1 MSMTPAVIPNVLA
14 NRYATKEMVAI
25 FDPVN
30 KIIAERKFWITI
42 LRLQKA
48 GGLSITDSEIASYEK
63 VVEKVDLASIEKRER
78 ANRHDVKARIEEFN
92 SLAGLEKIH
101 IGLTSRDLTE
111 NIELIAIKDGL
122 NLVRRRTLETL
133 FLLEKSITKYE
144 KTYMVGRSHN
154 VAAQVTTL
162 GKRFATC
169 AQELLFSLASL
180 EELIARLPLR
190 GLKGPVGTGQD
201 QIALLGSIKDLNKL
215 EEKLA
220 KEYGFENTLSSVGQ
234 IYPRSI
240 DFEVVSKLLQIASA
254 PSSMATTIRLMSGF
268 GLVSEGFK
276 SGQVGSSAMP
286 HKMNARSSERIN
298 GMMVLLR
305 GYATM
310 AADLAGDQWNEGD
323 VSCSV
328 VRRVVIPDAFY
339 TIDGLLH
346 TFMTVLTE
354 FGIYEENINKELA
367 EQLPFLA
374 TSQILTELVKKG
386 MGREIAHEL
395 IKKHATTTTASN
407 FFNALASEKDFP
419 LSINELNN
427 LIIDPADFSGSALA
441 QSQEV
446 ADEIRKITKG
456 QVSKEE
462 LQSLISRSIHS

>member
-42 LRLQKA
+42 LRLQKVS
-48 GGLSITDSEIASYEK
+48 GLSITDSDIASYEK

-78 ANRHDVKARIEEFN
+78 VNRHDVKARIEEFN

-111 NIELIAIKDGL
+111 NIELIAIKEGL

-133 FLLEKSITKYE
+133 FLLEKSIPKYE

-169 AQELLFSLASL
+169 AQELLFSLTSL

-201 QIALLGSIKDLNKL
+201 QIATLGSVKDLSKL

-220 KEYGFENTLSSVGQ
+220 KEYGFENTLGSVGQ

-240 DFEVVSKLLQIASA
+240 DFEVVAKLLQIASA

-407 FFNALASEKDFP
+407 FFNALASERDFP

-427 LIIDPADFSGSALA
+427 LIKDPAAFAGSALA

-446 ADEIRKITKG
+446 ADAIKQITKG
-456 QVSKEE
+456 QVSKVD
-462 LQSLISRSIHS
+462 LQSLI

>member
-25 FDPVN
+25 FDPIN

-63 VVEKVDLASIEKRER
+63 VVEKVDLSSIEKRER

-169 AQELLFSLASL
+169 AQELLFSLKSL

-201 QIALLGSIKDLNKL
+201 QIATLGSIKDLYKL
-215 EEKLA
+215 EENLA
-220 KEYGFENTLSSVGQ
+220 KEYGFEYILSSVGQ

-346 TFMTVLTE
+346 SFMTVLSE

-374 TSQILTELVKKG
+374 TSRILTELVKKG

-395 IKKHATTTTASN
+395 IKKHATINTASN
-407 FFNALASEKDFP
+407 FFNSLASEKDFP
-419 LSINELNN
+419 LSISQLNN
-427 LIIDPADFSGSALA
+427 LIKDPASFAGSAIE
-441 QSQEV
+441 QTREIT
-446 ADEIRKITKG
+446 DEIKKITKG
-456 QVSKEE
+456 EVSKVD
-462 LQSLISRSIHS
+462 LQSLI

>member
-1 MSMTPAVIPNVLA
+1 MSTTPNVLA
-14 NRYATKEMVAI
+14 TRYATSEMVAI

-30 KIIAERKFWITI
+30 KIIAERKFWITM
-42 LRLQKA
+42 LKLQKKA
-48 GGLSITDSEIASYEK
+48 GLPITDADISAYEK
-63 VVEKVDLASIEKRER
+63 VVDKVDLASMEKRER

-133 FLLEKSITKYE
+133 FLLEKGITKYE

-201 QIALLGSIKDLNKL
+201 QISTLGSTKDLNKL

-298 GMMVLLR
+298 GITVLLR
-305 GYATM
+305 GYVTM

-354 FGIYEENINKELA
+354 FGIYEDNINKELA
-367 EQLPFLA
+367 DQLPFLA

-407 FFNALASEKDFP
+407 FFNALAREKDFP
-419 LSINELNN
+419 LTMVELNN
-427 LIIDPADFSGSALA
+427 LIKDLASFAGSAVD
-441 QSQEV
+441 QSQVIANEIKKFTTSEV
-446 ADEIRKITKG
+446 TK
-456 QVSKEE
+456 VD
-462 LQSLISRSIHS
+462 LQSLI

>member
-1 MSMTPAVIPNVLA
+1 MTPAVIPNVLA

-48 GGLSITDSEIASYEK
+48 SGLAIADSEIASYEK

-201 QIALLGSIKDLNKL
+201 QIATLGSIKDLNKL

-305 GYATM
+305 GYTTM
-310 AADLAGDQWNEGD
+310 AADLAGNQWNEGD

-374 TSQILTELVKKG
+374 TSQILTELVKKS

-427 LIIDPADFSGSALA
+427 LIKDPAAFASSALA

-446 ADEIRKITKG
+446 ADAIKQITNG
-456 QVSKEE
+456 QVSKVD
-462 LQSLISRSIHS
+462 LQSLI